1 MTKAK
6 AWKELRDSFLRK
18 VREIGPEEMA
28 KQIPAHRA
36 TVYRLLKRTAVNP
49 SLSIRARIEQI
60 VEEKKQ

>member
-1 MTKAK
+1 
-6 AWKELRDSFLRK
+6 
-18 VREIGPEEMA
+18 MA